1 MSIENLRK
9 RAWEIILKGNYA
21 IISDSMIDIKDHS
34 KWYNTKFVTLPGRV
48 IMTCACTNHSR
59 NCNQDAECVHKIVAE
74 HIGMQDFRVRQ
85 LKKEEEHGRDI

>member
-9 RAWEIILKGNYA
+9 RAWEVIDKKGYQ
-21 IISDSMIDIKDHS
+21 IISDSMIEVKDND

-48 IMTCACTNHSR
+48 IITCSCTNHSR

-74 HIGMQDFRVRQ
+74 HIGMVDFRIRQ
-85 LKKEEEHGRDI
+85 LKKEEKCQ